1 VPAIGLPVTEGSPAE
16 TEASEPPLRVADEL
30 LIEFASPESLFP
42 PEAVTREWLVEPRE
56 EAAPEATEPTPE
68 QPVPADRSVVAEPT
82 PSEETTPEPLPVE
95 ETERNRS
102 ADNQATSPEQPTPAS
117 VPLQDATSPG
127 TPAANSAE
135 QQNPAVEDPAAPP
148 AALDDT
154 PPAAP
159 VEPPAPQDLPAG
171 DLPASEETAR
181 GLEDLPPAPA
191 VIEEVPVVNLCVP
204 PEEVLIEARPEIAP
218 TGEAP
223 ATPVLPT
230 PATSDSTPATSD
242 ASPEPVSPEP
252 VSSEPAAGTAP
263 PEAVHAEVTQPATT
277 ALEPTNTE
285 RADSVLE
292 SEDNVPAPLPAAESA
307 PSVTAESEPATVESA
322 ETIVT
327 QPVEETTDS
336 QPLESASVTPIEP
349 QREVFPPMPI
359 EELETREIPL
369 DHQHCPFGHGM
380 LPARQSPPFR
390 AIDLSLIRTAES
402 AE

>member
-1 VPAIGLPVTEGSPAE
+1 
-16 TEASEPPLRVADEL
+16 
-30 LIEFASPESLFP
+30 
-42 PEAVTREWLVEPRE
+42 
-56 EAAPEATEPTPE
+56 
-68 QPVPADRSVVAEPT
+68 
-82 PSEETTPEPLPVE
+82 
-95 ETERNRS
+95 
-102 ADNQATSPEQPTPAS
+102 
-117 VPLQDATSPG
+117 
-127 TPAANSAE
+127 
-135 QQNPAVEDPAAPP
+135 
-148 AALDDT
+148 
-154 PPAAP
+154 
-159 VEPPAPQDLPAG
+159 
-171 DLPASEETAR
+171 
-181 GLEDLPPAPA
+181 
-191 VIEEVPVVNLCVP
+191 VVNLCVP

-230 PATSDSTPATSD
+230 PATSDSTPAASD
-242 ASPEPVSPEP
+242 ASPEP

-263 PEAVHAEVTQPATT
+263 PEAVPAEVTQPATT

-292 SEDNVPAPLPAAESA
+292 SEANVPAALPLAESA

-327 QPVEETTDS
+327 QPVEETTES